1 MIIER
6 FGGKLMKQMVRRI
19 PTILLLIAMLIV
31 TIPRVEVYATYS
43 ATDVSSKLNTL
54 ISKYNNKYDSSWS
67 YAGGTQCFGFA
78 HLIFDNIFNRGSKTV
93 GGYSNGTEYKF
104 NYTAGDITTIGT
116 AKPGSSAE
124 TVGTLLRKCA
134 PGDYIQVKRRESK
147 GAHSMICVSASEN
160 SIDLFDANAHG
171 DMKVRHYTQ
180 SFSEF
185 LRKNDGVSV
194 YRYSDYVPWKV
205 TPPTYSNFWVDHY
218 LFDLSETVSFT
229 AVASGADN
237 YTIGI
242 DKTGV
247 GRVVTEGCGSTY
259 TISADRLGAGE
270 YSAYMTVANS
280 AGYVDTYRVYFVVA
294 EKCNF
299 GDKFSARIQNIGT
312 GCYITNKDSKIVG
325 TPESGYNNQIWFFN
339 KYSDGSYT
347 IMSQLDGLMMD
358 VSYIDDPPAGAD
370 VHAWEST
377 GKWNQRF
384 NIYYLDDAFY
394 IRPANTKTLVVDM
407 GAGEP
412 YNVACYNLSRNAGQ
426 QKYRFDMVGMGDYIP
441 YGLGDEFYAQL
452 RCQGT
457 NLYVTNQSG
466 NVAGAAATADDS
478 QIWKFMRQS
487 NGAYVIQNTL
497 DGSYIDVENS
507 NDANKTNF
515 LSYNEYTGNR
525 NQQFYFYEMDN
536 AFYIKPLISNTRV
549 MDMQSTAPYN
559 VALWDKGNDWGPQK
573 FDVIKVSH
581 SDDNMSKP
589 VETSYFKGHKYELYN
604 ESMTW
609 ESAKLFCEKKGG
621 HLVTISDEKENEFVN
636 GMRCRNL
643 STDYQ
648 QSIWLGGSDTA
659 NEGTWSWITG
669 EAFTYNNW
677 EPNEPNGGTTQNY
690 LQMYSSGNWD
700 DVQNETGRF
709 VVCEYD
715 SVQPKL
721 TPVASSLSLSD
732 NIGFNIYM
740 QISDDVLSDDGALM
754 IITNSDGNVIKK
766 PISSY
771 ETTTYQDKSV
781 KKIVSMVPAA
791 KMSGKLSFKI
801 LKSDG
806 TESSTYICSVMDYAN
821 EMIKKADTD
830 AECKKALPLVKT
842 MLNYGAYSQI
852 YFGEDKTN
860 LANAILKD
868 DNTATIKSED
878 IIKSITYSEQGLFSN
893 KDLGYM
899 GSSLICESDTSLKL
913 YFNNKNKLT
922 EKQIKGRY
930 DISTLDKNKHDYDT
944 GVDGSIFW
952 IKIKGIKPAEL
963 GNVYGVNLVSDDGSV
978 IVETSPYVYV
988 KKALESGDSRLQNL
1002 CKAMWAYGQAAREY
1016 EM

>member
-1 MIIER
+1 MKETQRKIMGLIISFVMIITIMPQTIWASDAGTREDAVKWAYAQEGKFLDYDKVYGAQCVDLVHYYYAY
-6 FGGKLMKQMVRRI
+6 FGK
-19 PTILLLIAMLIV
+19 AS
-31 TIPRVEVYATYS
+31 YATGNGC
-43 ATDVSSKLNTL
+43 DFV
-54 ISKYNNKYDSSWS
+54 NNKLPDGWTRIKNTADFVPQPGDIAVWGKELSQYGHVAIILSAD
-67 YAGGTQCFGFA
+67 A
-78 HLIFDNIFNRGSKTV
+78 HSFVSMDQNWPRGSACKKVTHN
-93 GGYSNGTEYKF
+93 YNKF
-104 NYTAGDITTIGT
+104 WGVIRPN
-116 AKPGSSAE
+116 
-124 TVGTLLRKCA
+124 
-134 PGDYIQVKRRESK
+134 
-147 GAHSMICVSASEN
+147 
-160 SIDLFDANAHG
+160 
-171 DMKVRHYTQ
+171 
-180 SFSEF
+180 FSEPPS
-185 LRKNDGVSV
+185 N
-194 YRYSDYVPWKV
+194 
-205 TPPTYSNFWVDHY
+205 PPTYSNFWVDHY

-466 NVAGAAATADDS
+466 NVAGTAATADDS

-497 DGSYIDVENS
+497 DDSYIDVENS

-669 EAFTYNNW
+669 EAFTYSNW
-677 EPNEPNGGTTQNY
+677 EPDEPNGGTSQNY

-700 DVQNETGRF
+700 DVQNEVGRF

-740 QISDDVLSDDGALM
+740 QISDDVLSDDGAMM
-754 IITNSDGNVIKK
+754 IITNSDGKAIKK
-766 PISSY
+766 LISSY
-771 ETTTYQDKSV
+771 ETTTYQDKPV

-806 TESSTYICSVMDYAN
+806 TESSAYICSVKDYAN

-830 AECKKALPLVKT
+830 NECKKALPLVKA

-852 YFGEDKTN
+852 YFGEDNTN

-893 KDLGYM
+893 KDLEYM

-963 GNVYGVNLVSDDGSV
+963 GNVYGVNLVSQEGSV

-1002 CKAMWAYGQAAREY
+1002 CKAMWAYGQAAKEY
-1016 EM
+1016 EK

>member
-1 MIIER
+1 MKEKQRKIMGLIISFVMIITIMPQTIWASDAGSREDAVKWAYAQEGKFLDYDKVYGAQCVDLVHYYYAY
-6 FGGKLMKQMVRRI
+6 FGK
-19 PTILLLIAMLIV
+19 AS
-31 TIPRVEVYATYS
+31 YATGNGC
-43 ATDVSSKLNTL
+43 DFV
-54 ISKYNNKYDSSWS
+54 NNKLPDGWTRIKNTPDFVPQPGDIAVWGKELSQYGHVAIILSAD
-67 YAGGTQCFGFA
+67 A
-78 HLIFDNIFNRGSKTV
+78 HSFVSMDQNWPRGSACKKVTHN
-93 GGYSNGTEYKF
+93 YNKF
-104 NYTAGDITTIGT
+104 WGVIRPN
-116 AKPGSSAE
+116 
-124 TVGTLLRKCA
+124 
-134 PGDYIQVKRRESK
+134 
-147 GAHSMICVSASEN
+147 
-160 SIDLFDANAHG
+160 
-171 DMKVRHYTQ
+171 
-180 SFSEF
+180 FSEPPS
-185 LRKNDGVSV
+185 N
-194 YRYSDYVPWKV
+194 
-205 TPPTYSNFWVDHY
+205 PPTYSNFWVDHY

-242 DKTGV
+242 DKNGV

-299 GDKFSARIQNIGT
+299 GDKFSARIKNIGT

-466 NVAGAAATADDS
+466 NVAGTAATADDS

-669 EAFTYNNW
+669 EPFTYSNW
-677 EPNEPNGGTTQNY
+677 ELNEPNGGTTQNY

-700 DVQNETGRF
+700 DVQNEAGRF

-754 IITNSDGNVIKK
+754 IITNSDGKAIKK
-766 PISSY
+766 LISSY
-771 ETTTYQDKSV
+771 ETTTYQDKTV

-806 TESSTYICSVMDYAN
+806 TESSAYICSVMDYAN

-830 AECKKALPLVKT
+830 NECKKALPLVKA

-852 YFGEDKTN
+852 YFGEDNMN

-893 KDLGYM
+893 KDLEYM

-922 EKQIKGRY
+922 EKQIKSRY

>member
-1 MIIER
+1 MKKYIEKIIVLTISFVMIITIMPQTIWASDAGTREDAVKWAYAQEGKFLDYDKVYGAQCVDLVHYYYAY
-6 FGGKLMKQMVRRI
+6 FGK
-19 PTILLLIAMLIV
+19 AS
-31 TIPRVEVYATYS
+31 YATGNGC
-43 ATDVSSKLNTL
+43 DFV
-54 ISKYNNKYDSSWS
+54 NNKLPDGWTRIKNTSDFVPQPGDIAVWGKELSQYGHVAIILSAD
-67 YAGGTQCFGFA
+67 A
-78 HLIFDNIFNRGSKTV
+78 HSFVSMDQNWPRGSACKKVTHN
-93 GGYSNGTEYKF
+93 YNKF
-104 NYTAGDITTIGT
+104 WGVIRPN
-116 AKPGSSAE
+116 
-124 TVGTLLRKCA
+124 
-134 PGDYIQVKRRESK
+134 
-147 GAHSMICVSASEN
+147 
-160 SIDLFDANAHG
+160 
-171 DMKVRHYTQ
+171 
-180 SFSEF
+180 FSEPPS
-185 LRKNDGVSV
+185 N
-194 YRYSDYVPWKV
+194 
-205 TPPTYSNFWVDHY
+205 PPTYSNFWVDHY

-237 YTIGI
+237 YAIGI
-242 DKTGV
+242 DKNGV

-299 GDKFSARIQNIGT
+299 GDKFSARIKNIGT

-466 NVAGAAATADDS
+466 NVAGTAATADDS

-669 EAFTYNNW
+669 EAFTYSNW

-830 AECKKALPLVKT
+830 AECKKALPLVKA

-860 LANAILKD
+860 LVNAILKD

-893 KDLGYM
+893 KDLEYM
-899 GSSLICESDTSLKL
+899 GSSLICESDISLKL

-1002 CKAMWAYGQAAREY
+1002 CKAMWAYGQAAKEY
-1016 EM
+1016 EK

>member
-1 MIIER
+1 MKRIFSVLMSIVIVLSCVVFIMPPNIVLAASYTWPVDKSIAISSA
-6 FGGKLMKQMVRRI
+6 FGSYSGHTGCDFACSI
-19 PTILLLIAMLIV
+19 GH
-31 TIPRVEVYATYS
+31 EVYAVADGTVVT
-43 ATDVSSKLNTL
+43 ATDSGCTGSHRSDGYPKCSKGTSCPATKLN
-54 ISKYNNKYDSSWS
+54 SNGKGS
-67 YAGGTQCFGFA
+67 YANWIIINHGSNVYSLYA
-78 HLIFDNIFNRGSKTV
+78 HLSTGSFKVKVGDKVKQGQNIAKTGSAGNVTGPHLHFEMRV
-93 GGYSNGTEYKF
+93 GGNST
-104 NYTAGDITTIGT
+104 NY
-116 AKPGSSAE
+116 AKNPTSYLS
-124 TVGTLLRKCA
+124 
-134 PGDYIQVKRRESK
+134 
-147 GAHSMICVSASEN
+147 
-160 SIDLFDANAHG
+160 
-171 DMKVRHYTQ
+171 
-180 SFSEF
+180 
-185 LRKNDGVSV
+185 RKNVIPDP
-194 YRYSDYVPWKV
+194 D
-205 TPPTYSNFWVDHY
+205 PPTYSNFWVDHY

-325 TPESGYNNQIWFFN
+325 APESGYNNQIWFFN

-466 NVAGAAATADDS
+466 NVAGTAATADDS

-581 SDDNMSKP
+581 SDDNMSKT

-669 EAFTYNNW
+669 EAFTYSNW

-830 AECKKALPLVKT
+830 AECKKALPLVKA

-860 LANAILKD
+860 LVNAILKD

-893 KDLGYM
+893 KDLEYM
-899 GSSLICESDTSLKL
+899 GSSLICESDISLKL

-963 GNVYGVNLVSDDGSV
+963 GNVYGVNLVSDDVSV

>member
-1 MIIER
+1 MKEKQRKIMGLIISFVMIITIMPQTIWASDAGSREDAVKWAYAQEGKFLDYDKVYGAQCVDLVHYYYAY
-6 FGGKLMKQMVRRI
+6 FGK
-19 PTILLLIAMLIV
+19 AS
-31 TIPRVEVYATYS
+31 YATGNGC
-43 ATDVSSKLNTL
+43 DFV
-54 ISKYNNKYDSSWS
+54 NNKLPDGWTRIKNTADFVPQPGDIAVWGKELSQYGHVAIILSAD
-67 YAGGTQCFGFA
+67 A
-78 HLIFDNIFNRGSKTV
+78 HSFVSMDQNWPRGSACKKVTHN
-93 GGYSNGTEYKF
+93 YNKF
-104 NYTAGDITTIGT
+104 WGVIRPN
-116 AKPGSSAE
+116 
-124 TVGTLLRKCA
+124 
-134 PGDYIQVKRRESK
+134 
-147 GAHSMICVSASEN
+147 
-160 SIDLFDANAHG
+160 
-171 DMKVRHYTQ
+171 
-180 SFSEF
+180 FSEPPS
-185 LRKNDGVSV
+185 N
-194 YRYSDYVPWKV
+194 
-205 TPPTYSNFWVDHY
+205 PPTYSNFWVDHY

-280 AGYVDTYRVYFVVA
+280 AGYVDTYKVYFVVV

-299 GDKFSARIQNIGT
+299 ADKFSARIQNIGT

-325 TPESGYNNQIWFFN
+325 APESGYNDQIWFFN
-339 KYSDGSYT
+339 KCSDGSYT

-358 VSYIDDPPAGAD
+358 DEWDSDVPAGAD
-370 VHAWEST
+370 IRAWSAT
-377 GKWNQRF
+377 GQDKQRF
-384 NIYYLDDAFY
+384 NIYYMDDAFY

-648 QSIWLGGSDTA
+648 QSIWLGGSDAA

-669 EAFTYNNW
+669 EPFTYSNW
-677 EPNEPNGGTTQNY
+677 EPNEPNGGTSQNY

-700 DVQNETGRF
+700 DVQNEAGRF

-715 SVQPKL
+715 SVQPKQ

-740 QISDDVLSDDGALM
+740 RISDDVLSDDGAMM
-754 IITNSDGNVIKK
+754 IITNSDGKVIKK
-766 PISSY
+766 LISSY
-771 ETTTYQDKSV
+771 ETTTYQDKPV

-801 LKSDG
+801 LNQM
-806 TESSTYICSVMDYAN
+806 E
-821 EMIKKADTD
+821 
-830 AECKKALPLVKT
+830 
-842 MLNYGAYSQI
+842 
-852 YFGEDKTN
+852 
-860 LANAILKD
+860 
-868 DNTATIKSED
+868 
-878 IIKSITYSEQGLFSN
+878 
-893 KDLGYM
+893 
-899 GSSLICESDTSLKL
+899 
-913 YFNNKNKLT
+913 
-922 EKQIKGRY
+922 
-930 DISTLDKNKHDYDT
+930 
-944 GVDGSIFW
+944 
-952 IKIKGIKPAEL
+952 
-963 GNVYGVNLVSDDGSV
+963 
-978 IVETSPYVYV
+978 
-988 KKALESGDSRLQNL
+988 
-1002 CKAMWAYGQAAREY
+1002 
-1016 EM
+1016 

>member
-1 MIIER
+1 MKEKQRKIMGLIISFVMII
-6 FGGKLMKQMVRRI
+6 
-19 PTILLLIAMLIV
+19 TIMPQ
-31 TIPRVEVYATYS
+31 TIWASDAGTREDAVKWVYAQEGKFLDYDKVYGAQCVDLVHYYYAYFGKAS
-43 ATDVSSKLNTL
+43 YATGNGCDFV
-54 ISKYNNKYDSSWS
+54 NNKLPDGWTRIKNTPDFVPQPGDIAVWGKELSQYGHVAIILSAD
-67 YAGGTQCFGFA
+67 A
-78 HLIFDNIFNRGSKTV
+78 HSFVSMDQNWPRGSACKKVTHN
-93 GGYSNGTEYKF
+93 YNKF
-104 NYTAGDITTIGT
+104 WGVIRPN
-116 AKPGSSAE
+116 
-124 TVGTLLRKCA
+124 
-134 PGDYIQVKRRESK
+134 
-147 GAHSMICVSASEN
+147 
-160 SIDLFDANAHG
+160 
-171 DMKVRHYTQ
+171 
-180 SFSEF
+180 FSEPPS
-185 LRKNDGVSV
+185 N
-194 YRYSDYVPWKV
+194 
-205 TPPTYSNFWVDHY
+205 PPTYSNFWVDHY

-242 DKTGV
+242 DKNGV

-299 GDKFSARIQNIGT
+299 GDKFSARIKNIGT

-457 NLYVTNQSG
+457 NLYVTNQNG

-669 EAFTYNNW
+669 ESFTYSNW
-677 EPNEPNGGTTQNY
+677 EPNEPNGGNSQNY

-700 DVQNETGRF
+700 DVQNEAGRF

-740 QISDDVLSDDGALM
+740 QISDDVLSDDGAMM
-754 IITNSDGNVIKK
+754 IITNSDGKVIKK

-771 ETTTYQDKSV
+771 ETTTYQDKPV
-781 KKIVSMVPAA
+781 KK
-791 KMSGKLSFKI
+791 
-801 LKSDG
+801 
-806 TESSTYICSVMDYAN
+806 
-821 EMIKKADTD
+821 
-830 AECKKALPLVKT
+830 
-842 MLNYGAYSQI
+842 
-852 YFGEDKTN
+852 
-860 LANAILKD
+860 
-868 DNTATIKSED
+868 
-878 IIKSITYSEQGLFSN
+878 
-893 KDLGYM
+893 
-899 GSSLICESDTSLKL
+899 
-913 YFNNKNKLT
+913 
-922 EKQIKGRY
+922 
-930 DISTLDKNKHDYDT
+930 
-944 GVDGSIFW
+944 
-952 IKIKGIKPAEL
+952 
-963 GNVYGVNLVSDDGSV
+963 
-978 IVETSPYVYV
+978 
-988 KKALESGDSRLQNL
+988 
-1002 CKAMWAYGQAAREY
+1002 
-1016 EM
+1016 

>member
-1 MIIER
+1 MKEKQRKIMGLIISFVMIITIMPQTIWASDAGSREDAVKWAYAQEGKFLDYDKVYGAQCVDLVHYYYAY
-6 FGGKLMKQMVRRI
+6 FGK
-19 PTILLLIAMLIV
+19 AS
-31 TIPRVEVYATYS
+31 YATGNGC
-43 ATDVSSKLNTL
+43 DFV
-54 ISKYNNKYDSSWS
+54 NNKLPDGWTRIKNTPDFVPQPGDIAVWGKELSQYGHVAIILSADVHSFVSMDQNWP
-67 YAGGTQCFGFA
+67 
-78 HLIFDNIFNRGSKTV
+78 RGSACKKVTHN
-93 GGYSNGTEYKF
+93 YNKF
-104 NYTAGDITTIGT
+104 WGVIRPN
-116 AKPGSSAE
+116 
-124 TVGTLLRKCA
+124 
-134 PGDYIQVKRRESK
+134 
-147 GAHSMICVSASEN
+147 
-160 SIDLFDANAHG
+160 
-171 DMKVRHYTQ
+171 
-180 SFSEF
+180 FSEPPS
-185 LRKNDGVSV
+185 N
-194 YRYSDYVPWKV
+194 
-205 TPPTYSNFWVDHY
+205 PPTYSNFWVDHY

-280 AGYVDTYRVYFVVA
+280 AGYVDTYKVYFVVV

-299 GDKFSARIQNIGT
+299 ADKFSARIQNIGT

-325 TPESGYNNQIWFFN
+325 ATESGYNDQIWFFN
-339 KYSDGSYT
+339 KCSDGSYT

-358 VSYIDDPPAGAD
+358 DEWDSDVPAGAD
-370 VHAWEST
+370 IRAWSAT
-377 GKWNQRF
+377 GQDKQRF
-384 NIYYLDDAFY
+384 NIYYMDDAFY

-648 QSIWLGGSDTA
+648 QSIWLGGSDAA

-669 EAFTYNNW
+669 ESFTYSNW
-677 EPNEPNGGTTQNY
+677 EPNEPNGGTSQNY

-700 DVQNETGRF
+700 DVQNEAGRF

-715 SVQPKL
+715 SVQPKQ

-740 QISDDVLSDDGALM
+740 RISDDVLSDDGAMM
-754 IITNSDGNVIKK
+754 IITNSDGKVIKK
-766 PISSY
+766 LISSY
-771 ETTTYQDKSV
+771 ETTTYQDKPV

-806 TESSTYICSVMDYAN
+806 IESSTYICSVMDYAN

-830 AECKKALPLVKT
+830 NECKKALPLVKA

-852 YFGEDKTN
+852 YFGEDNTN
-860 LANAILKD
+860 LANAILKA

-893 KDLGYM
+893 KDLEYM

-930 DISTLDKNKHDYDT
+930 DISTLDKNKHDYDI

-1016 EM
+1016 EK

>member
-1 MIIER
+1 MKEKQRKIMGLIISFVMIITIMPQTIWASDAGSREDAVKWAYAQEGKFLDYDKVYGAQCVDLVHYYYAY
-6 FGGKLMKQMVRRI
+6 FGK
-19 PTILLLIAMLIV
+19 AS
-31 TIPRVEVYATYS
+31 YATGNGC
-43 ATDVSSKLNTL
+43 DFV
-54 ISKYNNKYDSSWS
+54 NNKLPDGWTRIKNTADFVPQPGDIAVWGKELSQYGHVAIILSAD
-67 YAGGTQCFGFA
+67 A
-78 HLIFDNIFNRGSKTV
+78 HSFVSMDQNWPRGSACKKVTHN
-93 GGYSNGTEYKF
+93 YNKF
-104 NYTAGDITTIGT
+104 WGVIRPN
-116 AKPGSSAE
+116 
-124 TVGTLLRKCA
+124 
-134 PGDYIQVKRRESK
+134 
-147 GAHSMICVSASEN
+147 
-160 SIDLFDANAHG
+160 
-171 DMKVRHYTQ
+171 
-180 SFSEF
+180 FSEPPS
-185 LRKNDGVSV
+185 N
-194 YRYSDYVPWKV
+194 
-205 TPPTYSNFWVDHY
+205 PPTYSNFWVDHY

-280 AGYVDTYRVYFVVA
+280 AGYVDTYKVYFVVV

-299 GDKFSARIQNIGT
+299 ADKFSARIQNIGT

-325 TPESGYNNQIWFFN
+325 APESGYNDQIWFFN
-339 KYSDGSYT
+339 KCSDGSYT

-358 VSYIDDPPAGAD
+358 DEWDSDVPAGAD
-370 VHAWEST
+370 IRAWSAT
-377 GKWNQRF
+377 GQDKQRF
-384 NIYYLDDAFY
+384 NIYYMDDAFY

-648 QSIWLGGSDTA
+648 QSIWLGGSDAA

-669 EAFTYNNW
+669 EPFTYSNW
-677 EPNEPNGGTTQNY
+677 EPNEPNGGTSQNY

-700 DVQNETGRF
+700 DVQNEAGRF

-715 SVQPKL
+715 SVQPKQ

-740 QISDDVLSDDGALM
+740 RISDDVLSDDGAMM
-754 IITNSDGNVIKK
+754 IITNSDGKVIKK
-766 PISSY
+766 LISSY
-771 ETTTYQDKSV
+771 ETTTYQDKPV

-806 TESSTYICSVMDYAN
+806 IESSTYICSVMDYAN

-830 AECKKALPLVKT
+830 NECKKALPLVKA

-852 YFGEDKTN
+852 YFGEDNTN
-860 LANAILKD
+860 LANAILKA

-893 KDLGYM
+893 KDLEYM

-913 YFNNKNKLT
+913 CFNNKNKLT

-930 DISTLDKNKHDYDT
+930 DISTLDKNKHDYDI

-963 GNVYGVNLVSDDGSV
+963 GNVYGVNLVSDEGSV

-988 KKALESGDSRLQNL
+988 KKTLESGDSRLQNL
-1002 CKAMWAYGQAAREY
+1002 CKAMWAYGQAAKEY
-1016 EM
+1016 EK

>member
-19 PTILLLIAMLIV
+19 STILLLIAMLIV

-93 GGYSNGTEYKF
+93 GGYSKGTEYKF

-124 TVGTLLRKCA
+124 TVSTLLRKCA

-581 SDDNMSKP
+581 SDDNMSKS

-669 EAFTYNNW
+669 EPFTYSNW
-677 EPNEPNGGTTQNY
+677 KPNEPNGGTSQNY

-700 DVQNETGRF
+700 DVQNEAGRF
-709 VVCEYD
+709 VLCEYD

-740 QISDDVLSDDGALM
+740 QISDDVLSDDGAMM
-754 IITNSDGNVIKK
+754 IITNSDGKVIKK

-781 KKIVSMVPAA
+781 KKIVSMIPAA

-806 TESSTYICSVMDYAN
+806 TESSAYICSVMDYAN

-830 AECKKALPLVKT
+830 AECKKALPLVKA

-893 KDLGYM
+893 KDLEYM
-899 GSSLICESDTSLKL
+899 GASLICESDTSLKL

-922 EKQIKGRY
+922 EKQIKSRY
-930 DISTLDKNKHDYDT
+930 DVSMLDKNKHDYDT
-944 GVDGSIFW
+944 GVDGSVFW

-1002 CKAMWAYGQAAREY
+1002 CKAMWAYGQATKEY
-1016 EM
+1016 EK

>member
-1 MIIER
+1 MKEKQRKIMGLIISFVMIITIMPQTIWASDAGSREDAVKWAYAQEGKFLDYDKVYGAQCVDLVHYYYAY
-6 FGGKLMKQMVRRI
+6 FGK
-19 PTILLLIAMLIV
+19 AS
-31 TIPRVEVYATYS
+31 YATGNGC
-43 ATDVSSKLNTL
+43 DFV
-54 ISKYNNKYDSSWS
+54 NNKLPDGWTRIKNTPDFVPQPGDIAVWGKELSQYGHVAIILSAD
-67 YAGGTQCFGFA
+67 A
-78 HLIFDNIFNRGSKTV
+78 HSFVSMDQNWPRGSACKKVTHN
-93 GGYSNGTEYKF
+93 YNKF
-104 NYTAGDITTIGT
+104 WGVIRPN
-116 AKPGSSAE
+116 
-124 TVGTLLRKCA
+124 
-134 PGDYIQVKRRESK
+134 
-147 GAHSMICVSASEN
+147 
-160 SIDLFDANAHG
+160 
-171 DMKVRHYTQ
+171 
-180 SFSEF
+180 FSEPPS
-185 LRKNDGVSV
+185 N
-194 YRYSDYVPWKV
+194 
-205 TPPTYSNFWVDHY
+205 PPTYSNFWVDHY

-242 DKTGV
+242 DKNGV

-299 GDKFSARIQNIGT
+299 GDKFSARIKNIGT

-669 EAFTYNNW
+669 EPFTYSNW
-677 EPNEPNGGTTQNY
+677 EPNEPNGGTSQNY

-700 DVQNETGRF
+700 DVQNEAGRF
-709 VVCEYD
+709 VLCEYD

-740 QISDDVLSDDGALM
+740 QISDDVLSDDGAMM
-754 IITNSDGNVIKK
+754 IITNSDGKVIKK

-830 AECKKALPLVKT
+830 NECKKALPLVKA

-852 YFGEDKTN
+852 YFGEDNTN

-893 KDLGYM
+893 KDLGYI

-963 GNVYGVNLVSDDGSV
+963 GNVYGVNLVSDEGSV

-1016 EM
+1016 EK

>member
-1 MIIER
+1 MKEKQRKIMGLIISFVMIITIMPQTIWASDAGSREDAVKWAYAQEGKFLDYDKVYGAQCVDLVHYYYAY
-6 FGGKLMKQMVRRI
+6 FGK
-19 PTILLLIAMLIV
+19 AS
-31 TIPRVEVYATYS
+31 YATGNGC
-43 ATDVSSKLNTL
+43 DFV
-54 ISKYNNKYDSSWS
+54 NNKLPDGWTRIKNTADFVPQPGDIAVWGKELSQYGHVAIILSAD
-67 YAGGTQCFGFA
+67 A
-78 HLIFDNIFNRGSKTV
+78 HSFVSMDQNWPRGSACKKVTH
-93 GGYSNGTEYKF
+93 
-104 NYTAGDITTIGT
+104 NYNEFWGVIR
-116 AKPGSSAE
+116 P
-124 TVGTLLRKCA
+124 
-134 PGDYIQVKRRESK
+134 
-147 GAHSMICVSASEN
+147 N
-160 SIDLFDANAHG
+160 
-171 DMKVRHYTQ
+171 
-180 SFSEF
+180 FSETPS
-185 LRKNDGVSV
+185 N
-194 YRYSDYVPWKV
+194 
-205 TPPTYSNFWVDHY
+205 PPTYSNFWVDHY

-280 AGYVDTYRVYFVVA
+280 AGYVDTYKVYFVVV

-299 GDKFSARIQNIGT
+299 ADKFSARIQNIGT

-325 TPESGYNNQIWFFN
+325 APESGYNDQIWFFN
-339 KYSDGSYT
+339 KCSDGSYT

-358 VSYIDDPPAGAD
+358 DEWDSDVPAGAD
-370 VHAWEST
+370 IRAWSAT
-377 GKWNQRF
+377 GQDKQRF
-384 NIYYLDDAFY
+384 NIYYMDDAFY

-648 QSIWLGGSDTA
+648 QSIWLGGSDAA

-669 EAFTYNNW
+669 EPFTYSNW
-677 EPNEPNGGTTQNY
+677 EPNEPNGGTSQNY

-700 DVQNETGRF
+700 DVQNEAGRF

-715 SVQPKL
+715 SVQPKQ

-740 QISDDVLSDDGALM
+740 RISDDVLSDDGAMM
-754 IITNSDGNVIKK
+754 IITNSDGKVIKK
-766 PISSY
+766 LISSY
-771 ETTTYQDKSV
+771 ETTTYQDKPV

-806 TESSTYICSVMDYAN
+806 IESSTYICSVMDYAN

-830 AECKKALPLVKT
+830 NECKKALPLVKA

-852 YFGEDKTN
+852 YFGEDNTN
-860 LANAILKD
+860 LANAILKA

-893 KDLGYM
+893 KDLEYM

-930 DISTLDKNKHDYDT
+930 DISTLDKNKHDYDI

-963 GNVYGVNLVSDDGSV
+963 GNVYGVNLVSDEGSV

-988 KKALESGDSRLQNL
+988 KKTLESGDSRLQNL
-1002 CKAMWAYGQAAREY
+1002 CKAMWAYGQAAKEY
-1016 EM
+1016 EK

>member
-1 MIIER
+1 MKEKQRKIMGLIISFVMIITIMPQTIWASDAGSREDAVKWAYAQEGKFLDYDKVYGAQCVDLVHYYYAY
-6 FGGKLMKQMVRRI
+6 FGK
-19 PTILLLIAMLIV
+19 AS
-31 TIPRVEVYATYS
+31 YATGNGC
-43 ATDVSSKLNTL
+43 DFV
-54 ISKYNNKYDSSWS
+54 NNKLPDGWTRIKNTPDFVPQPGDIAVWGKELSQYGHVAIILSAD
-67 YAGGTQCFGFA
+67 A
-78 HLIFDNIFNRGSKTV
+78 HSFVSMDQNWPRGSACKKVTHN
-93 GGYSNGTEYKF
+93 YNKF
-104 NYTAGDITTIGT
+104 WGVIRPN
-116 AKPGSSAE
+116 
-124 TVGTLLRKCA
+124 
-134 PGDYIQVKRRESK
+134 
-147 GAHSMICVSASEN
+147 
-160 SIDLFDANAHG
+160 
-171 DMKVRHYTQ
+171 
-180 SFSEF
+180 FSEPP
-185 LRKNDGVSV
+185 
-194 YRYSDYVPWKV
+194 SD
-205 TPPTYSNFWVDHY
+205 PPTYSNFWVDHY

-280 AGYVDTYRVYFVVA
+280 AGYVDTYKVYFVVV

-325 TPESGYNNQIWFFN
+325 APESGYNDQIWFFN
-339 KYSDGSYT
+339 KCSDGSYT

-358 VSYIDDPPAGAD
+358 DEWDSDVPAGAD
-370 VHAWEST
+370 IRAWSAT
-377 GKWNQRF
+377 GQDKQRF
-384 NIYYLDDAFY
+384 NIYYMDDAFY

-466 NVAGAAATADDS
+466 NVAGAVATADDS

-669 EAFTYNNW
+669 EPFTYSNW

-700 DVQNETGRF
+700 DVQNEAGRF

-740 QISDDVLSDDGALM
+740 QISDDVLSDDGAMM

-781 KKIVSMVPAA
+781 KK
-791 KMSGKLSFKI
+791 
-801 LKSDG
+801 
-806 TESSTYICSVMDYAN
+806 
-821 EMIKKADTD
+821 
-830 AECKKALPLVKT
+830 
-842 MLNYGAYSQI
+842 
-852 YFGEDKTN
+852 
-860 LANAILKD
+860 
-868 DNTATIKSED
+868 
-878 IIKSITYSEQGLFSN
+878 
-893 KDLGYM
+893 
-899 GSSLICESDTSLKL
+899 
-913 YFNNKNKLT
+913 
-922 EKQIKGRY
+922 
-930 DISTLDKNKHDYDT
+930 
-944 GVDGSIFW
+944 
-952 IKIKGIKPAEL
+952 
-963 GNVYGVNLVSDDGSV
+963 
-978 IVETSPYVYV
+978 
-988 KKALESGDSRLQNL
+988 
-1002 CKAMWAYGQAAREY
+1002 
-1016 EM
+1016 

>member
-1 MIIER
+1 MKETQRKIMGLIISFVMIITIMPQTIWASDAGTREDAVKWAYAQEGKFLDYDKVYGAQCVDLVHYYYAY
-6 FGGKLMKQMVRRI
+6 FGK
-19 PTILLLIAMLIV
+19 AS
-31 TIPRVEVYATYS
+31 YATGNGC
-43 ATDVSSKLNTL
+43 DFVNNKLPDGWTRIKNTPDFVPQPGDIAVWGKEL
-54 ISKYNNKYDSSWS
+54 SKYGHVAIILSAD
-67 YAGGTQCFGFA
+67 A
-78 HLIFDNIFNRGSKTV
+78 HSFVSMDQNWPRGSACKKVTHN
-93 GGYSNGTEYKF
+93 YNKF
-104 NYTAGDITTIGT
+104 WGVIRPN
-116 AKPGSSAE
+116 
-124 TVGTLLRKCA
+124 
-134 PGDYIQVKRRESK
+134 
-147 GAHSMICVSASEN
+147 
-160 SIDLFDANAHG
+160 
-171 DMKVRHYTQ
+171 
-180 SFSEF
+180 FSEPPS
-185 LRKNDGVSV
+185 N
-194 YRYSDYVPWKV
+194 
-205 TPPTYSNFWVDHY
+205 PPTYSNFWVDHY

-247 GRVVTEGCGSTY
+247 GSVVTEGCGSTY

-466 NVAGAAATADDS
+466 NVAGTAATADDS

-669 EAFTYNNW
+669 EAFTYSNW
-677 EPNEPNGGTTQNY
+677 EPDEPNGGTSQNY

-700 DVQNETGRF
+700 DVQNEVGRF

-740 QISDDVLSDDGALM
+740 QISDDVLSDDGAMM
-754 IITNSDGNVIKK
+754 IITNSDGKAIKK
-766 PISSY
+766 LISSY
-771 ETTTYQDKSV
+771 ETTTYQDKPV

-806 TESSTYICSVMDYAN
+806 TESSAYICSVKDYAN

-830 AECKKALPLVKT
+830 NECKKALPLVKA

-852 YFGEDKTN
+852 YFGEDNTN

-893 KDLGYM
+893 KDLEYM

-963 GNVYGVNLVSDDGSV
+963 GNVYGVNLVSQEGSV

-1002 CKAMWAYGQAAREY
+1002 CKAMWAYGQAAKEY
-1016 EM
+1016 EK

>member
-1 MIIER
+1 MKEKQRKIMGLIISFVMIITIMPQTIWASDAGSREDAVKWAYAQEGKFLDYDKVYGAQCVDLVHYYYAY
-6 FGGKLMKQMVRRI
+6 FGK
-19 PTILLLIAMLIV
+19 AS
-31 TIPRVEVYATYS
+31 YATGNGC
-43 ATDVSSKLNTL
+43 DFV
-54 ISKYNNKYDSSWS
+54 NNKLPDGWTRIKNTADFVPQPGDIAVWGKELSQYGHVAIILSAD
-67 YAGGTQCFGFA
+67 A
-78 HLIFDNIFNRGSKTV
+78 HSFVSMDQNWPRGSACKKVTHN
-93 GGYSNGTEYKF
+93 YNKF
-104 NYTAGDITTIGT
+104 WGVIRPN
-116 AKPGSSAE
+116 
-124 TVGTLLRKCA
+124 
-134 PGDYIQVKRRESK
+134 
-147 GAHSMICVSASEN
+147 
-160 SIDLFDANAHG
+160 
-171 DMKVRHYTQ
+171 
-180 SFSEF
+180 FSEPPS
-185 LRKNDGVSV
+185 N
-194 YRYSDYVPWKV
+194 
-205 TPPTYSNFWVDHY
+205 PPTYSNFWVDHY

-280 AGYVDTYRVYFVVA
+280 AGYVDTYKVYFVVV

-299 GDKFSARIQNIGT
+299 ADKFSARIQNIGT

-325 TPESGYNNQIWFFN
+325 APESGYNDQIWFFN
-339 KYSDGSYT
+339 KCSDGSYT

-358 VSYIDDPPAGAD
+358 DEWDSDVPAGAD
-370 VHAWEST
+370 IRAWSAT
-377 GKWNQRF
+377 GQDKQRF
-384 NIYYLDDAFY
+384 NIYYMDDAFY
-394 IRPANTKTLVVDM
+394 IRPATTKTLVVDM

-648 QSIWLGGSDTA
+648 QSIWLGGSDAA

-669 EAFTYNNW
+669 EPFTYSNW
-677 EPNEPNGGTTQNY
+677 EPNEPNGGTSQNY

-700 DVQNETGRF
+700 DVQNEAGRF

-715 SVQPKL
+715 SVQPKQ

-740 QISDDVLSDDGALM
+740 RISDDVLSDDGAMM
-754 IITNSDGNVIKK
+754 IITNSDGKVIKK
-766 PISSY
+766 LISSY
-771 ETTTYQDKSV
+771 ETTTYQDKPV

-806 TESSTYICSVMDYAN
+806 IESSTYICSVMDYAN

-830 AECKKALPLVKT
+830 NECKKALPLVKA

-852 YFGEDKTN
+852 YFGEDNTN
-860 LANAILKD
+860 LANAILKA

-893 KDLGYM
+893 KDLEYM

-930 DISTLDKNKHDYDT
+930 DISTLDKNKHDYDI

-963 GNVYGVNLVSDDGSV
+963 GNVYGVNLVSDEGSV

-988 KKALESGDSRLQNL
+988 KKTLESGDSRLQNL
-1002 CKAMWAYGQAAREY
+1002 CKAMWAYGQAAKEY
-1016 EM
+1016 EK

>member
-1 MIIER
+1 MKEKQRKIMGLIISFVMIITIMPQTIWASDAGSREDAVKWAYAQEGKFLDYDKVYGAQCVDLVHYYYAY
-6 FGGKLMKQMVRRI
+6 FGK
-19 PTILLLIAMLIV
+19 AS
-31 TIPRVEVYATYS
+31 YATGNGC
-43 ATDVSSKLNTL
+43 DFV
-54 ISKYNNKYDSSWS
+54 NNKLPDGWTRIKNTADFVPQPGDIAVWGKELSQYGHVAIILSAD
-67 YAGGTQCFGFA
+67 A
-78 HLIFDNIFNRGSKTV
+78 HSFVSMDQNWPRGSACKKVTHN
-93 GGYSNGTEYKF
+93 YNKF
-104 NYTAGDITTIGT
+104 WGVIRPN
-116 AKPGSSAE
+116 
-124 TVGTLLRKCA
+124 
-134 PGDYIQVKRRESK
+134 
-147 GAHSMICVSASEN
+147 
-160 SIDLFDANAHG
+160 
-171 DMKVRHYTQ
+171 
-180 SFSEF
+180 FSEPPS
-185 LRKNDGVSV
+185 N
-194 YRYSDYVPWKV
+194 
-205 TPPTYSNFWVDHY
+205 PPTYSNFWVDHY

-280 AGYVDTYRVYFVVA
+280 AGYVDTYKVYFVVV

-299 GDKFSARIQNIGT
+299 ADKFSARIQNIGT

-325 TPESGYNNQIWFFN
+325 APESGYNDQIWFFN
-339 KYSDGSYT
+339 KCSDGSYT

-358 VSYIDDPPAGAD
+358 DEWDSDVPAGAD
-370 VHAWEST
+370 IRAWSAT
-377 GKWNQRF
+377 GQDKQRF
-384 NIYYLDDAFY
+384 NIYYMDDAFY

-648 QSIWLGGSDTA
+648 QSIWLGGSDAA

-669 EAFTYNNW
+669 EPFTYSNW
-677 EPNEPNGGTTQNY
+677 EPNEPNGGTSQNY

-700 DVQNETGRF
+700 DVQNEAGRF

-715 SVQPKL
+715 SVQPKQ

-740 QISDDVLSDDGALM
+740 RISDDVLSDDGAMM
-754 IITNSDGNVIKK
+754 IITNSDGKVIKK
-766 PISSY
+766 LISSY
-771 ETTTYQDKSV
+771 ETTTYQDKPV

-806 TESSTYICSVMDYAN
+806 IESSTYICSVMDYAN

-830 AECKKALPLVKT
+830 NECKKALPLVKA

-852 YFGEDKTN
+852 YFGEDNTN
-860 LANAILKD
+860 LANAILKA

-893 KDLGYM
+893 KDLEYM

-930 DISTLDKNKHDYDT
+930 DISTLDKNKHDYDI

-963 GNVYGVNLVSDDGSV
+963 GNVYGVNLVSDEGSV

-988 KKALESGDSRLQNL
+988 KKTLESGDSRLQNL
-1002 CKAMWAYGQAAREY
+1002 CKAMWAYGQAAKEY
-1016 EM
+1016 EK

>member
-1 MIIER
+1 MKEKQRKIMGLIISFVMIITIMPQTIWASDAGSREDAVKWAYAQEGKFLDYDKVYGAQCVDLVHYYYAY
-6 FGGKLMKQMVRRI
+6 FGK
-19 PTILLLIAMLIV
+19 AS
-31 TIPRVEVYATYS
+31 YATGNGC
-43 ATDVSSKLNTL
+43 DFV
-54 ISKYNNKYDSSWS
+54 NNKLPDGWTRIKNTADFVPQPGDIAVWGKELSQYGHVAIILSADVHSFVSMDQNWP
-67 YAGGTQCFGFA
+67 
-78 HLIFDNIFNRGSKTV
+78 RGSACKKVTHN
-93 GGYSNGTEYKF
+93 YNKF
-104 NYTAGDITTIGT
+104 WGVIRPN
-116 AKPGSSAE
+116 
-124 TVGTLLRKCA
+124 
-134 PGDYIQVKRRESK
+134 
-147 GAHSMICVSASEN
+147 
-160 SIDLFDANAHG
+160 
-171 DMKVRHYTQ
+171 
-180 SFSEF
+180 FSEPPS
-185 LRKNDGVSV
+185 N
-194 YRYSDYVPWKV
+194 
-205 TPPTYSNFWVDHY
+205 PPTYSNFWVDHY

-280 AGYVDTYRVYFVVA
+280 AGYVDTYKVYFVVV

-299 GDKFSARIQNIGT
+299 ADKFSARIQNIGT

-325 TPESGYNNQIWFFN
+325 APESGYNDQIWFFN
-339 KYSDGSYT
+339 KCSDGSYT

-358 VSYIDDPPAGAD
+358 DEWDSDVPAGAD
-370 VHAWEST
+370 IRAWSAT
-377 GKWNQRF
+377 GQDKQRF
-384 NIYYLDDAFY
+384 NIYYMDDAFY

-648 QSIWLGGSDTA
+648 QSIWLGGSDAA

-669 EAFTYNNW
+669 EPFTYSNW
-677 EPNEPNGGTTQNY
+677 EPNEPNGGTSQNY

-700 DVQNETGRF
+700 DVQNEAGRF

-715 SVQPKL
+715 SVQPKQ

-740 QISDDVLSDDGALM
+740 RISDDVLSDDGAMM
-754 IITNSDGNVIKK
+754 IITNSDGKVIKK
-766 PISSY
+766 LISSY
-771 ETTTYQDKSV
+771 ETTTYQDKPV

-806 TESSTYICSVMDYAN
+806 IESSTYICSVMDYAN

-830 AECKKALPLVKT
+830 NECKKALPLVKA

-852 YFGEDKTN
+852 YFGEDNTN
-860 LANAILKD
+860 LANAILKA

-893 KDLGYM
+893 KDLEYM
-899 GSSLICESDTSLKL
+899 GSSLICESDISLKL

-930 DISTLDKNKHDYDT
+930 DISTLDKNKHDYDI

-1016 EM
+1016 EK

>member
-1 MIIER
+1 MKEKQRKIMGLIISFVMIITIMPQTIWASDAGSREDAVKWAYAQEGKFLDYDKVYGAQCVDLVHYYYAY
-6 FGGKLMKQMVRRI
+6 FGK
-19 PTILLLIAMLIV
+19 AS
-31 TIPRVEVYATYS
+31 YATGNGC
-43 ATDVSSKLNTL
+43 DFV
-54 ISKYNNKYDSSWS
+54 NNKLPDGWTRIKNTADFVPQPGDIAVWGKELSQYGHVAIILSAD
-67 YAGGTQCFGFA
+67 A
-78 HLIFDNIFNRGSKTV
+78 HSFVSMDQNWPRGSACKKVTHN
-93 GGYSNGTEYKF
+93 YNKF
-104 NYTAGDITTIGT
+104 WGVIRPN
-116 AKPGSSAE
+116 
-124 TVGTLLRKCA
+124 
-134 PGDYIQVKRRESK
+134 
-147 GAHSMICVSASEN
+147 
-160 SIDLFDANAHG
+160 
-171 DMKVRHYTQ
+171 
-180 SFSEF
+180 FSEPPS
-185 LRKNDGVSV
+185 N
-194 YRYSDYVPWKV
+194 
-205 TPPTYSNFWVDHY
+205 PPTYSNFWVDHY

-237 YTIGI
+237 YAIGI
-242 DKTGV
+242 DKNGV

-299 GDKFSARIQNIGT
+299 GDKFSARIKNIGT

-466 NVAGAAATADDS
+466 NVAGTAATADDS

-669 EAFTYNNW
+669 EAFTYSNW

-806 TESSTYICSVMDYAN
+806 TESGTYICSVMDYAN

-830 AECKKALPLVKT
+830 AECKKALPLVMA

-893 KDLGYM
+893 KDLEYM
-899 GSSLICESDTSLKL
+899 GSSLICGSDTSLKL

-922 EKQIKGRY
+922 EKQIKDRY
-930 DISTLDKNKHDYDT
+930 DISTLEKNKHDYDT

-963 GNVYGVNLVSDDGSV
+963 GNVYGVNLVSEDGSV

-1016 EM
+1016 L

>member
-1 MIIER
+1 MKETQRKIMGLIISFVMIITIMPQTIWASDAGSREDAVKWAYAQEGKFLDYDKVYGAQCVDLVHYYYAY
-6 FGGKLMKQMVRRI
+6 FGK
-19 PTILLLIAMLIV
+19 AS
-31 TIPRVEVYATYS
+31 YATGNGC
-43 ATDVSSKLNTL
+43 DFV
-54 ISKYNNKYDSSWS
+54 NNKLPDGWTRIKNTADFVPQPGDIAVWGKELSQYGHVAIILSAD
-67 YAGGTQCFGFA
+67 A
-78 HLIFDNIFNRGSKTV
+78 HSFVSMDQNWPRGSACKKVTHN
-93 GGYSNGTEYKF
+93 YNKF
-104 NYTAGDITTIGT
+104 WGVIRPN
-116 AKPGSSAE
+116 
-124 TVGTLLRKCA
+124 
-134 PGDYIQVKRRESK
+134 
-147 GAHSMICVSASEN
+147 
-160 SIDLFDANAHG
+160 
-171 DMKVRHYTQ
+171 
-180 SFSEF
+180 FSEPPS
-185 LRKNDGVSV
+185 N
-194 YRYSDYVPWKV
+194 
-205 TPPTYSNFWVDHY
+205 PPTYSNFWVDHY

-299 GDKFSARIQNIGT
+299 EDKFSARIQNIGT

-325 TPESGYNNQIWFFN
+325 APESGYNNQIWFFN

-466 NVAGAAATADDS
+466 NVAGTAATADDS

-669 EAFTYNNW
+669 EAFTYSNW

-830 AECKKALPLVKT
+830 AECKKALPLVKA

-893 KDLGYM
+893 KDLEYM

-922 EKQIKGRY
+922 EKQIKSRY
-930 DISTLDKNKHDYDT
+930 DVSMLDKNKHDYDT
-944 GVDGSIFW
+944 GVDGSVFW

-963 GNVYGVNLVSDDGSV
+963 GNVYGVNLVSDHGSV

-1002 CKAMWAYGQAAREY
+1002 CKAMWTYGQAAREY
-1016 EM
+1016 EK

>member
-1 MIIER
+1 MKEKQRKIMGLIISFVMIITIMPQTIWASDAGSREDAVKWAYAQEGKFLDYDKVYGAQCVDLVHYYYAY
-6 FGGKLMKQMVRRI
+6 FGK
-19 PTILLLIAMLIV
+19 AS
-31 TIPRVEVYATYS
+31 YATGNGC
-43 ATDVSSKLNTL
+43 DFV
-54 ISKYNNKYDSSWS
+54 NNKLPDGWTRIKNTPDFVPQPGDIAVWGKELSQYGHVAIILSAD
-67 YAGGTQCFGFA
+67 A
-78 HLIFDNIFNRGSKTV
+78 HSFVSMDQNWPRGSACKKVTHN
-93 GGYSNGTEYKF
+93 YNKF
-104 NYTAGDITTIGT
+104 WGVIRPN
-116 AKPGSSAE
+116 
-124 TVGTLLRKCA
+124 
-134 PGDYIQVKRRESK
+134 
-147 GAHSMICVSASEN
+147 
-160 SIDLFDANAHG
+160 
-171 DMKVRHYTQ
+171 
-180 SFSEF
+180 FSEPPS
-185 LRKNDGVSV
+185 N
-194 YRYSDYVPWKV
+194 
-205 TPPTYSNFWVDHY
+205 PPTYSNFWVDHY

-242 DKTGV
+242 DKNGV

-299 GDKFSARIQNIGT
+299 GDKFSARIKNIGT

-457 NLYVTNQSG
+457 NLYVTNQNG

-669 EAFTYNNW
+669 ESFTYSNW
-677 EPNEPNGGTTQNY
+677 EPNEPNGGNSQNY

-700 DVQNETGRF
+700 DVQNEAGRF

-740 QISDDVLSDDGALM
+740 QISDDVLSDDGAMM
-754 IITNSDGNVIKK
+754 IITNSDGKVIKK

-771 ETTTYQDKSV
+771 ETTTYQDKPV

-806 TESSTYICSVMDYAN
+806 TESSAYICSVMDYAN

-830 AECKKALPLVKT
+830 NECKKALPLVKA

-893 KDLGYM
+893 KDLEYM

-963 GNVYGVNLVSDDGSV
+963 GNVYGVNLVSDYGSV

>member
-1 MIIER
+1 MKEKQRKIMGLIISFVMIITIMPQTIWASDAGSREDAVKWAYAQEGKFLDYDKVYGAQCVDLVHYYYAY
-6 FGGKLMKQMVRRI
+6 FGK
-19 PTILLLIAMLIV
+19 AS
-31 TIPRVEVYATYS
+31 YATGNGC
-43 ATDVSSKLNTL
+43 DFV
-54 ISKYNNKYDSSWS
+54 NNKLPDGWTRIKNTADFVPQPGDIAVWGKELSQYGHVAIILSAD
-67 YAGGTQCFGFA
+67 A
-78 HLIFDNIFNRGSKTV
+78 HSFVSMDQNWPRGSACKKVTHN
-93 GGYSNGTEYKF
+93 YNKF
-104 NYTAGDITTIGT
+104 WGVIRPN
-116 AKPGSSAE
+116 
-124 TVGTLLRKCA
+124 
-134 PGDYIQVKRRESK
+134 
-147 GAHSMICVSASEN
+147 
-160 SIDLFDANAHG
+160 
-171 DMKVRHYTQ
+171 
-180 SFSEF
+180 FSEPPS
-185 LRKNDGVSV
+185 N
-194 YRYSDYVPWKV
+194 
-205 TPPTYSNFWVDHY
+205 PPTYSNFWVDHY

-280 AGYVDTYRVYFVVA
+280 AGYVDTYKVYFVVV

-299 GDKFSARIQNIGT
+299 ADKFSARIQNIGT

-325 TPESGYNNQIWFFN
+325 APESGYNDQIWFFN
-339 KYSDGSYT
+339 KCSDGSYT

-358 VSYIDDPPAGAD
+358 DEWDSDVLAGAD
-370 VHAWEST
+370 IRAWSAT
-377 GKWNQRF
+377 GQDKQRF
-384 NIYYLDDAFY
+384 NIYYMDDAFY

-648 QSIWLGGSDTA
+648 QSIWLGGSDAA

-669 EAFTYNNW
+669 EPFTYSNW
-677 EPNEPNGGTTQNY
+677 EPNEPNGGTSQNY

-700 DVQNETGRF
+700 DVQNEAGRF

-715 SVQPKL
+715 SVQPKQ

-740 QISDDVLSDDGALM
+740 RISDDVLSDDGAMM
-754 IITNSDGNVIKK
+754 IITNSDGKVIKK
-766 PISSY
+766 LISSY
-771 ETTTYQDKSV
+771 ETTTYQDKPV

-806 TESSTYICSVMDYAN
+806 IESSTYICSVMDYAN

-830 AECKKALPLVKT
+830 NECKKALPLVKA

-852 YFGEDKTN
+852 YFGEDNTN
-860 LANAILKD
+860 LANAILKA

-893 KDLGYM
+893 KDLEYM

-930 DISTLDKNKHDYDT
+930 DISTLDKNKHDYDI

-963 GNVYGVNLVSDDGSV
+963 GNVYGVNLVSDEGSV

-988 KKALESGDSRLQNL
+988 KKTLESGDSRLQNL
-1002 CKAMWAYGQAAREY
+1002 CKAMWAYGQAAKEY
-1016 EM
+1016 EK